1 MKKKILKNIYKTFID
16 DSYFTIK
23 MSGTITVALLIV
35 YAVFAFIL
43 NEIGDLY
50 NLNVLGYVMFLICIS
65 LTLSLVTPFFYS
77 FFAITGGLHSPRA
90 DSITYKSFLKTY
102 FLGRRPPFK
111 NILSVWRNLI
121 DAFLVYI
128 LTEFAVGLIISLIA
142 ISTKG
147 ELNTF
152 FVDLYRLLST
162 EGSTQALNSLLEK
175 HEVLIGNIQM
185 GSNFVALLFSTYF
198 FLHSIVTNSFKYY
211 VAPMLL
217 NAPSRTI
224 DYVFK
229 KGLKNHRKEYYEGYY
244 LCALPSLILFLIGFF
259 GSYFLLYYLGAAHLD
274 INILSLTSIVVGS
287 ILGLPFIPIIF
298 NYHEKIWPKFSQY
311 FLEFFLESATKELN
325 IYKSQVQ
332 KGNEIDR
339 LNIETAEKN
348 LKNISDEF
356 KKGNIFNFKDE
367 DVEDE
372 KKDDLNDSS
381 SDLDSTNNVDSK
393 EETREENKNNE
404 SNSTNVDD
412 DTNDNKKE

>member
-1 MKKKILKNIYKTFID
+1 MKKKTLKNIYKTFID

-121 DAFLVYI
+121 NAFLVYI

-162 EGSTQALNSLLEK
+162 EGNTQALNSLLEK

-244 LCALPSLILFLIGFF
+244 LCALPSLILFLIGFI
-259 GSYFLLYYLGAAHLD
+259 GSYFLLYYLGPAHLD

-298 NYHEKIWPKFSQY
+298 NYHEKIWPRFSQY

-332 KGNEIDR
+332 KGNEIDK

-393 EETREENKNNE
+393 EGTGEENKNNE

-412 DTNDNKKE
+412 DSNGNKKE

>member
-1 MKKKILKNIYKTFID
+1 M
-16 DSYFTIK
+16 
-23 MSGTITVALLIV
+23 
-35 YAVFAFIL
+35 
-43 NEIGDLY
+43 
-50 NLNVLGYVMFLICIS
+50 CI
-65 LTLSLVTPFFYS
+65 
-77 FFAITGGLHSPRA
+77 
-90 DSITYKSFLKTY
+90 
-102 FLGRRPPFK
+102 
-111 NILSVWRNLI
+111 
-121 DAFLVYI
+121 
-128 LTEFAVGLIISLIA
+128 
-142 ISTKG
+142 
-147 ELNTF
+147 
-152 FVDLYRLLST
+152 
-162 EGSTQALNSLLEK
+162 
-175 HEVLIGNIQM
+175 
-185 GSNFVALLFSTYF
+185 
-198 FLHSIVTNSFKYY
+198 
-211 VAPMLL
+211 
-217 NAPSRTI
+217 
-224 DYVFK
+224 
-229 KGLKNHRKEYYEGYY
+229 
-244 LCALPSLILFLIGFF
+244 
-259 GSYFLLYYLGAAHLD
+259 GSYFLLYYLGPAHLD